1 MADDNQF
8 NDNTPARTFDA
19 APRKGTMLERLFR
32 QDDSGGDSDLWYR
45 VAHARPRVSPHVR
58 ITRQHAGRAT
68 WYIVEDPVAGEFY
81 RITEAAY
88 LFLGLLDGRRTVQ
101 HAFDAC
107 AAQLGDE
114 SPTQRECVDV
124 LSRMQYHGVLSEDLP
139 LGAAQV
145 SKRRRDVAKKRRT
158 QRFGHGLSISIPLV
172 NPEPLLERLAPI
184 IRLAFSKWGFALW
197 LLAVII
203 GLYAALSNLDQFA
216 GQLNSILSPSNLI
229 WLGVA
234 FIILR
239 AWHELGHACA
249 VKAFGGRCTE
259 LGLILMALVI
269 PFPYCDASASY
280 RFPSPVHRA
289 LVGAGGMLF
298 ETFLAAIAA
307 VVWSITEPGL
317 VHTLAHNAMIISSIT
332 TLAFNAN
339 PLLRYDGYYILT
351 DLAAAPNLWT
361 RSRELLKYL
370 LERLAFGMRSAK
382 PPIIR
387 DRAEFWLML
396 VYALLSYPYR
406 FLILG
411 TIIWVLWTQPAYFG
425 LGVILALVAACLW
438 IIWPA
443 LKSLSYLLW
452 SSRLMG
458 RRTRALAVVGVTL
471 AAIATL
477 IGLIPFPAPAYATAV
492 VYPRAYQTVRPNEDG
507 FIDRVLVRVG
517 DAVEVGQPLFT
528 MRSPDLEADLA
539 RTKAAFER
547 AIATADVAPSGPSGD
562 LYIADL
568 IVAQSR
574 RDVDRIQ
581 ARVDSLTVRAL
592 VAGKVAALP
601 GNSADLDA
609 LAGRFVEKGGAAF
622 AIADTDAPR
631 FRALVVDREYGRAFA
646 GRTPDIHV
654 RVRGDS
660 AREIPAI
667 IDRVEPVA
675 STQIYEAALT
685 ANSGGEILMDP
696 EDQSGSRALR
706 PHFLVDLAPQLAPDA
721 PVPLPGQRARVRFDG
736 VREPLLQ
743 QWIRRVRQSLSDRTG
758 L

>member
-1 MADDNQF
+1 MSGVKI
-8 NDNTPARTFDA
+8 REM
-19 APRKGTMLERLFR
+19 TMLERLFR

-45 VAHARPRVSPHVR
+45 VAKARPRVSPHAR
-58 ITRQHAGRAT
+58 ITRQRAGRSV

-81 RITEAAY
+81 RVTEAAY

-101 HAFDAC
+101 QAFDAC

-114 SPTQRECVDV
+114 SPTQRECIDV
-124 LSRMQYHGVLSEDLP
+124 LARMQYHGVLSEDLA
-139 LGAAQV
+139 LGAAQI
-145 SKRRRDVAKKRRT
+145 SKRRRDSAKKRRT
-158 QRFGHGLSISIPLV
+158 QKFGYGLSINIPLV
-172 NPEPLLERLAPI
+172 NPEPLLERLAPM
-184 IRLAFSKWGFALW
+184 IRLAFSKWGLALW
-197 LLAVII
+197 LGVVGI
-203 GLYAALSNLDQFA
+203 GLYAALSNIDQFA
-216 GQLNSILSPSNLI
+216 GQLNSVLAPSNLI

-239 AWHELGHACA
+239 AWHEFGHACA

-280 RFPSPVHRA
+280 RFPSPIHRA

-307 VVWSITEPGL
+307 VVWSVTEPGL
-317 VHTLAHNAMIISSIT
+317 AHTLAHNAMIISGIT

-351 DLAAAPNLWT
+351 DLTATPNLWT
-361 RSRELLKYL
+361 RSRELLKYIM
-370 LERLAFGMRSAK
+370 ERVAFGIRSAK

-396 VYALLSYPYR
+396 GYALLSYPYR
-406 FLILG
+406 FIVLA

-425 LGVILALVAACLW
+425 LGVILAIVAACLW
-438 IIWPA
+438 LVWPA

-458 RRTRALAVVGVTL
+458 RRTRALLVVGVTL
-471 AAIATL
+471 VAVATL
-477 IGLIPFPAPAYATAV
+477 IGLVPFPAPAYATAV

-517 DAVEVGQPLFT
+517 DRVEVGQPLLQ
-528 MRSPDLEADLA
+528 MSNPDLQSELA
-539 RTKAAFER
+539 RMQAAYDR
-547 AIATADVAPSGPSGD
+547 AIATADSAPSGPTGD

-568 IVAQSR
+568 IVAQAR
-574 RDVDRIQ
+574 RDVERSQ
-581 ARVDSLTVRAL
+581 ARIDSLTVRAG
-592 VAGKVAALP
+592 VAGKVTALP
-601 GNSADLDA
+601 GESADLEA
-609 LAGRFVEKGGAAF
+609 LTGRFVTKGGAAF

-631 FRALVVDREYGRAFA
+631 FRALVADREYGRAFA
-646 GRTPDIHV
+646 ERAPEIHV
-654 RVRGDS
+654 RVRGD
-660 AREIPAI
+660 AGREIPATVE
-667 IDRVEPVA
+667 RVEPVA
-675 STQIYEAALT
+675 STQIFEAALT
-685 ANSGGEILMDP
+685 APAGGEILMDP
-696 EDQSGSRALR
+696 SDESGSRSLR
-706 PHFLVDLAPQLAPDA
+706 PHFLVDLTPHLDADA
-721 PVPLPGQRARVRFDG
+721 PMPLPGQRARVRFDAA
-736 VREPLLQ
+736 REPLLH
-743 QWIRRVRQSLSDRTG
+743 QWIRRVRQSLSDRSG

>member
-1 MADDNQF
+1 VVVNVIET
-8 NDNTPARTFDA
+8 N
-19 APRKGTMLERLFR
+19 MLERLFR

-45 VAHARPRVSPHVR
+45 VAHARPRVSPHAR
-58 ITRQHAGRAT
+58 ITRQRSGRSN

-81 RITEAAY
+81 RVTEAAY

-101 HAFDAC
+101 QAFDAC
-107 AAQLGDE
+107 SAQLGDQ
-114 SPTQRECVDV
+114 SPTQRECIEV
-124 LSRMQYHGVLSEDLP
+124 LSRMQYHGILSEDLP

-145 SKRRRDVAKKRRT
+145 SKRRRDAAKKRRT
-158 QRFGHGLSISIPLV
+158 QRLGFGLSINIPLI
-172 NPEPLLERLAPI
+172 NPEPLLERLAPA
-184 IRLAFSKWGFALW
+184 IRLVFSRWGLAAW
-197 LLAVII
+197 LVAVAI
-203 GLYAALSNLDQFA
+203 GLYAALSHLDQFA
-216 GQLNSILSPSNLI
+216 GQLNSILSPSNLV

-239 AWHELGHACA
+239 AWHEFGHACA

-259 LGLILMALVI
+259 VGLILMALVI

-280 RFPSPVHRA
+280 RFPSPIHRA

-307 VVWSITEPGL
+307 VVWSVTEPGL
-317 VHTLAHNAMIISSIT
+317 VHTIAHNAMIISSIT

-351 DLAAAPNLWT
+351 DLTATPNLWN

-370 LERLAFGMRSAK
+370 MERLAFGIRSAK
-382 PPIIR
+382 PPILR

-406 FLILG
+406 FIVLA

-438 IIWPA
+438 IAWPA

-458 RRTRALAVVGVTL
+458 RRTRALGVVGVTL
-471 AAIATL
+471 ALVATL
-477 IGLIPFPAPAYATAV
+477 VGLIPFPAPAYATAV
-492 VYPRAYQTVRPNEDG
+492 VYPRAYQTIRPNEDG
-507 FIDRVLVRVG
+507 FVDRVLVRVG
-517 DAVEVGQPLFT
+517 DAVDVGQPLLL
-528 MRSPDLEADLA
+528 MRSPDLEAELA
-539 RTKAAFER
+539 RMKAAYER
-547 AIATADVAPSGPSGD
+547 AIATADTAPGGPSGD

-568 IVAQSR
+568 IVAQAR

-581 ARVDSLTVRAL
+581 ARIDSLTVRAL

-601 GNSADLDA
+601 GSTGDLDA
-609 LAGRFVEKGGAAF
+609 LSGRFVEKGGAAF

-654 RVRGDS
+654 RVRGD
-660 AREIPAI
+660 AGREITAT
-667 IDRVEPVA
+667 IDRVEPIA

-685 ANSGGEILMDP
+685 ATSGGEILMDP

-706 PHFLVDLAPQLAPDA
+706 PHFLVDLAPQLSPDV
-721 PVPLPGQRARVRFDG
+721 PLPLPGQRARVRFDG
-736 VREPLLQ
+736 VREPLAQ
-743 QWIRRVRQSLSDRTG
+743 QWIRRIRQSLSDRTG

>member
-1 MADDNQF
+1 MSQ
-8 NDNTPARTFDA
+8 ARHPTI
-19 APRKGTMLERLFR
+19 LERLLR

-45 VAHARPRVSPHVR
+45 VAQTRPRVAPHTP
-58 ITRQHAGRAT
+58 ITRQRAGRST

-101 HAFDAC
+101 QAFDAC
-107 AAQLGDE
+107 AAQLADE
-114 SPTQRECVDV
+114 SPTQRECIEV

-145 SKRRRDVAKKRRT
+145 SKRRRDAASKRIK
-158 QRFGHGLSISIPLV
+158 QKLGYGLSINIPLL
-172 NPEPLLERLAPI
+172 NPEPLLERLAPA
-184 IRLAFSKWGFALW
+184 IRVVFSRWGLAIW
-197 LLAVII
+197 LVTIAI
-203 GLYAALSNLDQFA
+203 GLYAALSNIDQFA
-216 GQLNSILSPSNLI
+216 SQFNSVLAPSNLI
-229 WLGVA
+229 WLAVA

-239 AWHELGHACA
+239 AWHEFGHACA

-259 LGLILMALVI
+259 VGLILMALVI

-280 RFPSPVHRA
+280 RFPSPIHRA
-289 LVGAGGMLF
+289 LVGAGGMVF

-307 VVWSITEPGL
+307 VIWTVTEPGP
-317 VHTLAHNAMIISSIT
+317 VHTLAYNAMIISGIT

-351 DLAAAPNLWT
+351 DLTATPNLWT

-370 LERLAFGMRSAK
+370 MERIAFGMRSAR
-382 PPIIR
+382 PPILR
-387 DRAEFWLML
+387 DRADFWLL
-396 VYALLSYPYR
+396 FVYACLSYPYR
-406 FLILG
+406 FIVLG

-425 LGVILALVAACLW
+425 LGVLLAIFAACLW
-438 IIWPA
+438 VIWPA

-458 RRTRALAVVGVTL
+458 RRTRALGIVGLTL
-471 AAIATL
+471 ASIAVL

-507 FIDRVLVRVG
+507 FVDQVLVRVG
-517 DAVEVGQPLFT
+517 DRVEIGQPLLI
-528 MRSPDLEADLA
+528 MRSPDLEADLSRA
-539 RTKAAFER
+539 KAGLDR
-547 AIATADVAPSGPSGD
+547 AIATADSAPSGPSGD

-568 IVAQSR
+568 IVAQAR
-574 RDVDRIQ
+574 RDVDRAQ
-581 ARVDSLTVRAL
+581 ARVDSLTVRAA

-601 GNSADLDA
+601 GNTATLDA
-609 LAGRFVEKGGAAF
+609 LVGRFVSKGAAAF

-631 FRALVVDREYGRAFA
+631 FRALVIDREFGRAFA
-646 GRTPDIHV
+646 GGASTDETPLDSPTIRV
-654 RVRGDS
+654 RVRGDAS
-660 AREIPAI
+660 REIPATI
-667 IDRVEPVA
+667 ERIEPVA

-685 ANSGGEILMDP
+685 APAGGEILMDP

-706 PHFLVDLAPQLAPDA
+706 PHFLIDLAPQLDPDA

-736 VREPLLQ
+736 AMEPLLQ
-743 QWIRRVRQSLSDRTG
+743 QWIRKIRQSLSDRAG